1 MLNFLKRWDLNGKP
15 ITFYFN
21 TSTVHKTIFG
31 GILSITS
38 FISMMSITIITLLNF
53 IYQKP
58 EINSNIVYYINKK
71 FVYLEYWD
79 IKGKLKI
86 ENNEDYTQLNE
97 FSKYFRVVFYEK
109 NEYDSYDHLII
120 SKFKKISN
128 MQYSFS
134 FKIPIN
140 DIFKEKDFSV
150 LKIMSCSELKKY
162 DFAIWENE
170 EEKENCLEDYENYF
184 HKNYPKNT
192 FTFSF
197 NSPIYS
203 IDTKGN
209 LQKTNHEDEFSFIVN
224 NNIKNSYKAET
235 KFIILEDNSNIYYKS
250 IKYEAYLVFKNF
262 ELIEKKSNSNDY
274 SLEIHLENQNS
285 EQLTHIHIY
294 KYKLVNWLATLGGIM
309 KIITLMKMSCKFW
322 SSYFYERSL
331 YKLVVNR
338 KNKYLDEKRAII
350 ESTFS
355 MSKNDNI
362 NNNSN
367 NHIIHSDK
375 INFNFSKPIKS
386 RIYSKNN
393 NRYTSYC
400 IWFGNRFCKGF
411 YLNKEAKQKRM
422 MLCEILGLDN
432 YLLHLDYIDRQIL
445 LEQKKNNKSNNVVN
459 CIREVNNNNINTNK
473 FIESESKIISP
484 KSQRN
489 KKNNKYFQLVSE

>member
-38 FISMMSITIITLLNF
+38 FISMMSITIITLINY
-53 IYQKP
+53 IYQRP

-71 FVYLEYWD
+71 FFHLEHWD

-97 FSKYFRVVFYEK
+97 FSKYFRVAFYEK
-109 NEYDSYDHLII
+109 NEYDSLDNLII
-120 SKFKKISN
+120 SKFDKINN

-140 DIFKEKDFSV
+140 DIFKEKEFSV
-150 LKIMSCSELKKY
+150 LKIMSCAELRKY
-162 DFAIWENE
+162 DFAIWDSE
-170 EEKENCLEDYENYF
+170 EEKQNCNDNYENYF
-184 HKNYPKNT
+184 HKNYPKKT
-192 FTFSF
+192 FTISF
-197 NSPIYS
+197 YSPIYS

-209 LQKTNHEDEFSFIVN
+209 LQKTEHTDELSFIVN
-224 NNIKNSYKAET
+224 ENIINSYLTST
-235 KFIILEDNSNIYYKS
+235 KFIILEDNSNIYYKT
-250 IKYEAYLVFKNF
+250 IKYEAYIVFKNF
-262 ELIEKKSNSNDY
+262 EQIKRKSTEGY

-285 EQLTHIHIY
+285 EQLTHIKIY
-294 KYKLVNWLATLGGIM
+294 KYKLMDWLATLGGIM

-331 YKLVVNR
+331 YRLVVTR

-350 ESTFS
+350 ESSFS
-355 MSKNDNI
+355 ISKNDYY
-362 NNNSN
+362 NNSN
-367 NHIIHSDK
+367 NHIIQPNNK
-375 INFNFSKPIKS
+375 ISFNFNIPPKT
-386 RIYSKNN
+386 RINYPS
-393 NRYTSYC
+393 NRYTSYR
-400 IWFGNRFCKGF
+400 IWFGNRFCKCF

-432 YLLHLDYIDRQIL
+432 YLLHLDYIDKHML
-445 LEQKKNNKSNNVVN
+445 LEQTKNNNVGKS
-459 CIREVNNNNINTNK
+459 IREINNNYNNYNKNIETDTR
-473 FIESESKIISP
+473 IITP

-489 KKNNKYFQLVSE
+489 KNSKYFQLISE

>member
-1 MLNFLKRWDLNGKP
+1 
-15 ITFYFN
+15 
-21 TSTVHKTIFG
+21 
-31 GILSITS
+31 
-38 FISMMSITIITLLNF
+38 
-53 IYQKP
+53 
-58 EINSNIVYYINKK
+58 
-71 FVYLEYWD
+71 
-79 IKGKLKI
+79 
-86 ENNEDYTQLNE
+86 
-97 FSKYFRVVFYEK
+97 
-109 NEYDSYDHLII
+109 
-120 SKFKKISN
+120 
-128 MQYSFS
+128 
-134 FKIPIN
+134 
-140 DIFKEKDFSV
+140 
-150 LKIMSCSELKKY
+150 
-162 DFAIWENE
+162 
-170 EEKENCLEDYENYF
+170 
-184 HKNYPKNT
+184 
-192 FTFSF
+192 
-197 NSPIYS
+197 
-203 IDTKGN
+203 
-209 LQKTNHEDEFSFIVN
+209 
-224 NNIKNSYKAET
+224 
-235 KFIILEDNSNIYYKS
+235 
-250 IKYEAYLVFKNF
+250 
-262 ELIEKKSNSNDY
+262 
-274 SLEIHLENQNS
+274 
-285 EQLTHIHIY
+285 
-294 KYKLVNWLATLGGIM
+294 M

-386 RIYSKNN
+386 RNYSKNN